1 MATQIDIGIN
11 VDGDMDGYVIGGR
24 CNRRNGKIDY
34 CDINGDAIGSYY
46 VNGDDIDIQND

>member
-11 VDGDMDGYVIGGR
+11 VDGDMDGYVIGGH
-24 CNRRNGKIDY
+24 
-34 CDINGDAIGSYY
+34 Y